1 MAVTVSA
8 RDVQR
13 IRELARLHLEDDEL
27 ERLTSDLNA
36 ILRHVD
42 SLRDLGSTE
51 RPEDSSQIGSK
62 LDPVSHEHVEGPD
75 KLREMPADFAPEWK
89 EGFFIVP
96 APPGV
101 NPSGDQ

>member
-1 MAVTVSA
+1 MAVSVSA

-27 ERLTSDLNA
+27 ERLTLDLNA

-42 SLRDLGSTE
+42 SLRDLGSTK
-51 RPEDSSQIGSK
+51 RPKDSSQIGSK
-62 LDPVSHEHVEGPD
+62 LEPVSHEHVEGPD

-101 NPSGDQ
+101 NPPGDQ

>member
-1 MAVTVSA
+1 MSISA
-8 RDVQR
+8 EDVQR
-13 IRELARLHLEDDEL
+13 IGELARLHLEDDEL
-27 ERLTSDLNA
+27 ECLTSDLNA

-42 SLRDLGSTE
+42 SLQDLGSTK

-62 LDPVSHEHVEGPD
+62 LTPVSHEHVEGPD
-75 KLREMPADFAPEWK
+75 KLHEMPADFAPEWQ

-101 NPSGDQ
+101 YPSGDQ